1 MSIAII
7 LGTRPEIIKFSP
19 IIRYCIEFKIPYF
32 IIHTGQHYNYEMD
45 RLFFKE
51 LEIPDPNYN
60 LNVGSGS
67 HGFQTGTILMRTEDI
82 LMKEMPNI
90 ILVQG
95 DTNTVM
101 AGALAAVK
109 LNIKIGHIEAG
120 LRSNDRK
127 MPEEINRIIA
137 DHISDYLYA
146 PTENSAFNLIQE
158 GIDRTKIFITGN
170 TVVDAVF
177 QNLEI
182 TKDKED
188 TLKNYGLQEGQYV
201 VTTIHRAENV
211 DDPRKLFSILS
222 GLKEIAQRYSLKILF
237 PVHPRTRK
245 MINIHQIEVDK
256 ITLIDPVGYFDF
268 LQLEANAKAI
278 LTDSGG
284 VQEEACILHVPCV
297 TLRENTERP
306 ETLEVGA
313 NILAGTDPA
322 NIVSSFEQILKK
334 SLDWENPYGDGR
346 SGERIIKLLIRE
358 GII

>member
-19 IIRYCIEFKIPYF
+19 IIRYCISFKIPYF

-51 LEIPDPNYN
+51 LEIPDPEYN

-82 LMKEMPNI
+82 LIKEKPSV

-101 AGALAAVK
+101 AGALAAAK
-109 LNIKIGHIEAG
+109 LNIKIGHVEAG
-120 LRSNDRK
+120 LRSYDRR
-127 MPEEINRIIA
+127 MPEEINRVIT
-137 DHISDYLYA
+137 DHISDYLYV
-146 PTENSAFNLIQE
+146 PTENSASNLIEE
-158 GIDRTKIFITGN
+158 GIDKAKLFITGN
-170 TVVDAVF
+170 TIVDAVF
-177 QNLEI
+177 QNLKIAKE
-182 TKDKED
+182 KED
-188 TLKNYGLQEGQYV
+188 TLTKYGLQQGQYI

-211 DDPRKLFSILS
+211 DDPAKLFSIFS

-256 ITLIDPVGYFDF
+256 ITLIEPVGYFDF

-313 NILAGTDPA
+313 NILAGTDPT
-322 NIVSSFEQILKK
+322 NIVSSFEQLLKN
-334 SLDWENPYGDGR
+334 SQDWKNPYGDGR
-346 SGERIIKLLIRE
+346 SGERIIKLLTRE
-358 GII
+358 GLI